1 MNHLCASWPNMNM
14 PAADEK
20 ETTTR
25 PELRAL
31 LLYFLWLG
39 TFGFGG
45 PIALVGYMQRDLV
58 EKRKWV
64 SSKDYPEGLAFSQLC
79 PGPLAAQLTNYLGWL
94 HSGTMGAAGIVIHHS

>member
-1 MNHLCASWPNMNM
+1 MNHLCASWPNMTM
-14 PAADEK
+14 PAAGEK

-31 LLYFLWLG
+31 LLYFLGLG

-45 PIALVGYMQRDLV
+45 PIALVGYMRRDLV

-64 SSKDYPEGLAFSQLC
+64 RARIIWRVSRFRSCVPDRSRDSLR
-79 PGPLAAQLTNYLGWL
+79 N
-94 HSGTMGAAGIVIHHS
+94 I